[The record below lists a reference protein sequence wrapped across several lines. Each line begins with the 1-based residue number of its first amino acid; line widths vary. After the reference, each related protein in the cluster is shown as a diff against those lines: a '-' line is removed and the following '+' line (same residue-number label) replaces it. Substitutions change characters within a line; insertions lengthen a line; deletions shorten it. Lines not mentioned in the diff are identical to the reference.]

1 MPYMDLKMV
10 PKKPIQ
16 IAAHKEGIPIQLK
29 KQSIKL
35 NECLFANTGEPF

>member
-1 MPYMDLKMV
+1 MDLKMV
-10 PKKPIQ
+10 PKKPITHQ

-29 KQSIKL
+29 KQSLKL